1 MASKESAEARM
12 DQAQKSRDLA
22 TRELENAVQELAD
35 AEKAIQ
41 THSMSL

>member
-22 TRELENAVQELAD
+22 TLELENAMQELAD
-35 AEKAIQ
+35 AEKALQ
-41 THSMSL
+41 SQSMIL